1 MKNLLLL
8 QIQFLSL
15 RNCLNKFVVL
25 NKTIKLLKKLS
36 DLRKLLNG
44 SPRKKLV
51 LAAAQ
56 DNSSLGAVLRAWKDG
71 IIEPLLVG
79 DREAILTIASAY
91 GYDLKGLNISHE
103 PETQNAMEVAV
114 KLVSSKQAEILM
126 KGKVGTSSLLKCVLN
141 KDWGLRTGNLLSHIA
156 IFEVNTYHKL
166 LAVTDVAMNIAPKLH
181 DKIAIVNNSVECLNK
196 LGIKLPKVAV
206 LGAVEMV
213 NENMESTL
221 DAALL
226 SKMNQRDQIRNCI
239 IDGPLAFDNAVSLE
253 SANLKG
259 IKSEVAGDTDLL
271 LMPDIEVGNVLYK
284 TLVFFAKAKVASMI
298 LGASAP
304 IVLTS
309 RSDSEQA
316 KYDSI
321 LLAAAVSR

>member
-1 MKNLLLL
+1 M
-8 QIQFLSL
+8 
-15 RNCLNKFVVL
+15 
-25 NKTIKLLKKLS
+25 S
-36 DLRKLLNG
+36 DLKGIVAGKPKR
-44 SPRKKLV
+44 KLV

-56 DNSSLGAVLRAWKDG
+56 DQQSLNAVLRAWKDG
-71 IIEPLLVG
+71 IIEPILIG
-79 DREAILTIASAY
+79 DKEGIQ
-91 GYDLKGLNISHE
+91 NICDEDGHDISGIRIIHE
-103 PETQNAMEVAV
+103 PEIDKSVEMAV
-114 KLVSSKQAEILM
+114 KMLSSKQGDILM

-141 KDWGLRTGNLLSHIA
+141 KEWGLRTGNLLSHIA
-156 IFEVNTYHKL
+156 LFEVETYHKL
-166 LAVTDVAMNIAPKLH
+166 IAVTDVAMNIAPNLK
-181 DKIAIVNNSVECLNK
+181 DKISIVNNSVAFLNR
-196 LGIKLPKVAV
+196 LGYVMPKVAV

-213 NENMESTL
+213 NENMEATL

-226 SKMNQRDQIRNCI
+226 SKMNQREQIRNCI

-253 SANLKG
+253 SAQHKG

-284 TLVFFAKAKVASMI
+284 SLVFFAKAKVASII
-298 LGASAP
+298 LGAQVP

-321 LLAAAVSR
+321 LLSAAASK

>member
-1 MKNLLLL
+1 M
-8 QIQFLSL
+8 
-15 RNCLNKFVVL
+15 
-25 NKTIKLLKKLS
+25 S
-36 DLRKLLNG
+36 DLKSIVAG
-44 SPRKKLV
+44 KPRKKLV

-56 DNSSLGAVLRAWKDG
+56 DQHSLSAVLRAWKDE
-71 IIEPLLVG
+71 IIEPIFIG
-79 DREAILTIASAY
+79 DKEEIQNICSEY
-91 GYDLKGLNISHE
+91 GYDILGLRIIHE
-103 PETQNAMEVAV
+103 PEIDKSVEMAV
-114 KLVSSKQAEILM
+114 RMLSSKQADILM

-141 KDWGLRTGNLLSHIA
+141 KEWGLRTGNLLSHIA
-156 IFEVNTYHKL
+156 LFEVDTYHKL
-166 LAVTDVAMNIAPKLH
+166 IAVTDVAMNIAPNLK
-181 DKIAIVNNSVECLNK
+181 DKIAIVNNSVSFLNR
-196 LGIKLPKVAV
+196 LGYVMPKVAV

-213 NENMESTL
+213 NENMEATL

-226 SKMNQRDQIRNCI
+226 SKMNQREQIRNCI

-253 SANLKG
+253 SAQHKG

-284 TLVFFAKAKVASMI
+284 SLVFFAKAKVASII
-298 LGASAP
+298 LGAQVP

-321 LLAAAVSR
+321 LLSAAACK

>member
-1 MKNLLLL
+1 MVLKNM
-8 QIQFLSL
+8 
-15 RNCLNKFVVL
+15 
-25 NKTIKLLKKLS
+25 S
-36 DLRKLLNG
+36 DLKG
-44 SPRKKLV
+44 IVAGKPAKKLV

-56 DNSSLGAVLRAWKDG
+56 DQHSLGAVIRAWQDN
-71 IIEPLLVG
+71 IIEPILIG
-79 DREAILTIASAY
+79 DKEGIQNICTEY
-91 GYDLKGLNISHE
+91 GYNFAGLRIIHE
-103 PETQNAMEVAV
+103 PDTEMSVEMSI
-114 KLVSSKQAEILM
+114 KMLSSKQADILM
-126 KGKVGTSSLLKCVLN
+126 KGKVGTSTLLKCVLN
-141 KDWGLRTGNLLSHIA
+141 KEWGLRTGNLLSHIA
-156 IFEVNTYHKL
+156 LFEVETYHKL
-166 LAVTDVAMNIAPKLH
+166 IAVTDVAMNIAPNLK
-181 DKIAIVNNSVECLNK
+181 DKIAIVNNSVSFLHR
-196 LGIKLPKVAV
+196 LGYVMPKVAV

-213 NENMESTL
+213 NENMEATL

-253 SANLKG
+253 SAKHKG

-284 TLVFFAKAKVASMI
+284 SLVFFAKAKVASII
-298 LGASAP
+298 LGAQVP

-321 LLAAAVSR
+321 LLSAAASK